1 MCNYITPAATTCS
14 PHRNTTLTSADFSA
28 TAGSQILQSA
38 KCRTF
43 QQDLKHNAFNMECD
57 ECFHVALKIN
67 TKSLLGQFFASFV

>member
-14 PHRNTTLTSADFSA
+14 AHRNTTLTSADLSA
-28 TAGSQILQSA
+28 TAGSQILSV
-38 KCRTF
+38 KVS
-43 QQDLKHNAFNMECD
+43 DLKHNSLNMECD